1 MSLGQV
7 RGLRVSLSFQLVIDF
22 LYLGVHATQMKLKDY
37 IEELQKLAAKY
48 PELVVVTVIFD
59 DEGNSY
65 GEVNYSPSVGHFDG
79 NEFDVSSVRKPAN
92 AVCLN

>member
-1 MSLGQV
+1 
-7 RGLRVSLSFQLVIDF
+7 
-22 LYLGVHATQMKLKDY
+22 MKLKDY
-37 IEELQKLAAKY
+37 IEDLQKLATKY
-48 PELVVVTVIFD
+48 PELVVVTASD

>member
-7 RGLRVSLSFQLVIDF
+7 RGLRVPLSFQLVIDF

-37 IEELQKLAAKY
+37 IEDLQKLATKY
-48 PELVVVTVIFD
+48 PELVVVTASD